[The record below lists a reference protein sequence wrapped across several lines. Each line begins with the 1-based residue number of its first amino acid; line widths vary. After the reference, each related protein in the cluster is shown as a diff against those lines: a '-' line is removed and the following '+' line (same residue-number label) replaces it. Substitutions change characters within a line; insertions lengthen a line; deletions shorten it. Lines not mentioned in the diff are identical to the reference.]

1 MRPFL
6 LAAIPFATAV
16 LPASAQDSPPS
27 QVATKQQDPLS
38 DAAHAQVRVQ
48 IEAGRKR
55 QEAANS
61 KTMGLWSRWTYAVC
75 IGCSVGEPKNIRV
88 VHTTP
93 ARVLA
98 GIPAAE
104 DDARE
109 LAMAGRRRHRKL
121 G

>member
-6 LAAIPFATAV
+6 IAIIPLFTAALPVCAQDTPPAPPATEQHED
-16 LPASAQDSPPS
+16 PASDA
-27 QVATKQQDPLS
+27 KQ
-38 DAAHAQVRVQ
+38 AEMKAR
-48 IEAGRKR
+48 IEAGRKK
-55 QEAANS
+55 QETANA
-61 KTMGLWSRWTYAVC
+61 KTMGLWTRWAYAVC

-93 ARVLA
+93 ARVLI

-109 LAMAGRRRHRKL
+109 QAKAGRGQRL
-121 G
+121 

>member
-6 LAAIPFATAV
+6 VLTLLSLTAV
-16 LPASAQDSPPS
+16 LPAAAQDAPPSPPP
-27 QVATKQQDPLS
+27 VGAQQDPTS
-38 DAAHAQVRVQ
+38 DAKHAELKAR
-48 IEAGRKR
+48 IEAGRKK
-55 QEAANS
+55 QEVANA
-61 KTMGLWSRWTYAVC
+61 KTTGLWTRWSYAVC
-75 IGCSVGEPKNIRV
+75 IGCGIGEPKNIRV

-109 LAMAGRRRHRKL
+109 LAMGGLGRRL
-121 G
+121 